1 MSVNKHKSQGGAA
14 MVEMALVL
22 SLFMLIT
29 FGIIEFALAYFTWHR
44 ASEGAREGLRYAI
57 VSSPA
62 TGSPL
67 GLTCPGGQVT
77 VTCNTAACAPILNRI
92 NRLAPFVSG
101 DQVAIRYA
109 CSTAGNPDRPADMA
123 IPEVSIEVTGLSY
136 TFAVPGILGLGTTL
150 QLPDVRASRT
160 GEDLFTSA
168 GE

>member
-1 MSVNKHKSQGGAA
+1 MSASKRKDQSGAA

-44 ASEGAREGLRYAI
+44 AAEGAREGLRYAI

-62 TGSPL
+62 TGSAL
-67 GLTCPGGQVT
+67 GLVCPGGQVT
-77 VTCNTAACAPILNRI
+77 VTCDTATCAPILNRI
-92 NRLAPFVSG
+92 QRVAPFVTG
-101 DQVAIRYA
+101 DQVAITYA
-109 CSTAGNPDRPADMA
+109 CSTAGNPDRPADIA
-123 IPEVSIEVTGLSY
+123 VPEVSMEVTGLSY